1 MHSRQGNADV
11 VVHHFDCLHRVNCCR
26 DVTADDDLA
35 REHFPGHVI
44 PVFPHGLLHLAVSGH
59 LQPHPIAHD
68 VPQIL
73 SHPLHAVHHF
83 SRQTLAAQRVVE
95 SNTPNRPRDVI
106 FVPTREP
113 IAEAMM
119 NLANVTADD
128 VVYDLGCGDGR
139 NTLFLAHKG
148 LHVTAVDIVPE
159 AIANL
164 KGYAARAKLQTQ
176 VDAVVADIEGY
187 GIEGPYENIVSV
199 FTLHF
204 LPAKAFPVVLNRI
217 MEATAVGGINVIE
230 DFTQNGP
237 LCTPDVEGHF
247 LQSGELKL
255 LYEEQ
260 GWHILHYA
268 EGTATTRATDRQ
280 GNRIKQGS
288 ATIVSRRS

>member
-1 MHSRQGNADV
+1 MEQGKQKQGALIQS
-11 VVHHFDCLHRVNCCR
+11 FGG
-26 DVTADDDLA
+26 AK
-35 REHFPGHVI
+35 PGTWGVE
-44 PVFPHGLLHLAVSGH
+44 PSDGVAAAVPF
-59 LQPHPIAHD
+59 L
-68 VPQIL
+68 VPGRAL
-73 SHPLHAVHHF
+73 
-83 SRQTLAAQRVVE
+83 
-95 SNTPNRPRDVI
+95 
-106 FVPTREP
+106 
-113 IAEAMM
+113 
-119 NLANVTADD
+119 
-128 VVYDLGCGDGR
+128 DLGCGDGR

-187 GIEGPYENIVSV
+187 EIEGPYENIVSV

-204 LPAKAFPVVLNRI
+204 LPAKAFPIVLNRI
-217 MEATAVGGINVIE
+217 MEATAVGGINMIE

-237 LCTPDVEGHF
+237 LYTPDVEGHF
-247 LQSGELKL
+247 LQSGELKR

-288 ATIVSRRS
+288 ATIVARRPES